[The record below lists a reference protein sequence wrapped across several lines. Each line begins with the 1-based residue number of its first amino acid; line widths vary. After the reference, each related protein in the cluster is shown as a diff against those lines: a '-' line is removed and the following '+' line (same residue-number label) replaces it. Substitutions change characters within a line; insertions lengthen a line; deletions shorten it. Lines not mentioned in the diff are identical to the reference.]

1 MKEVTFLNRV
11 PTYPGRVVLTP
22 VPGQANTFDMV
33 RADSPRVEGTPL
45 DKATFD
51 SVVHSR
57 LTGRFY
63 TPTVEPSVV
72 STKTITVN
80 PVPTSG
86 WINESDSKSRSGV
99 YVIESS
105 TAEAGYSVEKAF
117 DGDVDTE
124 WHSATIDTR
133 HYIQTK
139 FAQPI
144 KVNKIKLRASYA
156 PNNEGLTI
164 TIQGSNNGTA
174 WTDLHAITYAPA
186 ALSEIALAKTGYFS
200 YYRLSFASSGTIYAY
215 VREWRFSEYEI
226 ESFSNSYI
234 IADGVPNA
242 WTEGQRIAVTI
253 PANAMSLSIVSN
265 TLNGIPVG
273 TILQPSRR
281 YELRY
286 TNSAFAAKEV

>member
-1 MKEVTFLNRV
+1 MKEVNFLDRV

-33 RADSPRVEGTPL
+33 RADEPRVAGTPL

-51 SVVHSR
+51 SMVHSR

-63 TPTVEPSVV
+63 VPTVERSVV
-72 STKTITVN
+72 SAKTITVN

-86 WINESDSKSRSGV
+86 WVNESNDKSRSGA
-99 YVIESS
+99 YEIESS

-117 DGDVDTE
+117 DGDINTE
-124 WHSATIDTR
+124 WHSATSDTQ

-144 KVNKIKLRASYA
+144 KVNKIQLRASYA
-156 PNNEGLTI
+156 PNSASITI
-164 TIQGSNNGTA
+164 TIQGSNNGTT
-174 WTDLHAITYAPA
+174 WTDLHAITYAPT

-200 YYRLSFASSGTIYAY
+200 YYRLSFTSNGTIYAY

-226 ESFSNSYI
+226 ESFSNSYTI
-234 IADGVPNA
+234 TDGVPNA
-242 WTEGQRIAVTI
+242 WTEGQRITVKI
-253 PANAMSLSIVSN
+253 PANVTSLSIASN

-273 TILQPSRR
+273 TILQPNRR

>member
-1 MKEVTFLNRV
+1 MKEVNFLDRV
-11 PTYPGRVVLTP
+11 PTYPGRVRLVP
-22 VPGQANTFDMV
+22 VSGDLYDLV
-33 RADSPRVEGTPL
+33 RADEPRVAGTPL

-51 SVVHSR
+51 SIVHSR

-63 TPTVEPSVV
+63 APTVERSVV
-72 STKTITVN
+72 SAKTITVN

-86 WINESDSKSRSGV
+86 WVNESNAKSRSGG
-99 YVIESS
+99 YVVEAS

-117 DGDVDTE
+117 DGDVNTE
-124 WHSATIDTR
+124 WHSATSNTQ
-133 HYIQTK
+133 HYIQVN

-144 KVNKIKLRASYA
+144 KVTKIQLRASYA
-156 PNNEGLTI
+156 PNSESLTI
-164 TIQGSNNGTA
+164 TIQGSNNGTT
-174 WTDLHAITYAPA
+174 WTDLHAITYAPT

-200 YYRLSFASSGTIYAY
+200 YYRLAFASNGTIYAY

-226 ESFSNSYI
+226 ESFSNSYT

-242 WTEGQRIAVTI
+242 WTEGQRITVTI
-253 PANAMSLSIVSN
+253 PANATSLSIASN

-286 TNSAFAAKEV
+286 TGSAFAAKEV